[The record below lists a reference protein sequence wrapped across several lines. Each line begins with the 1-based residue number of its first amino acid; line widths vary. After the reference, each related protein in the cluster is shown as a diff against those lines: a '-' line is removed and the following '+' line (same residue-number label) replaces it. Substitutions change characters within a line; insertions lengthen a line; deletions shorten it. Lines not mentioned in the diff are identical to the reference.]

1 MHMESIRTLCAAR
14 LRCTPA
20 LQVSEDGASVTL
32 HITVTRLSPDALMEL
47 LGFDQEAKAWARAL
61 YELLSESDALTQ
73 YAARF
78 EAYRPS
84 YGGDGS
90 YQGGLQHGT
99 GYGNEIDLSGFVSPS
114 TKNNLDL
121 AEYAIQAWENNWG
134 YV

>member
-1 MHMESIRTLCAAR
+1 
-14 LRCTPA
+14 
-20 LQVSEDGASVTL
+20 
-32 HITVTRLSPDALMEL
+32 MEL